1 MCANCEENFV
11 SIAKETLAK
20 DEAKGVDQRVN
31 NIVLLPSM
39 VQGVNASIMSA
50 LGAARLDVEDHAV
63 IAEHLMNLILHF
75 MDATVSVVPQDEV
88 DFLTTILGGFGQL

>member
-1 MCANCEENFV
+1 MCTNCHENFV

-20 DEAKGVDQRVN
+20 DEAQGVDQRVN